1 MAANSDA
8 AAAAAVAAD
17 AVMSADTAYWIV
29 LAAGLAGLIGM
40 ILTDTKKTWLAGGM
54 FVAWTAVYMSQPPD
68 AAGAAVGAAIR
79 TTAELLIFLIPIMT
93 VIEGGVHYGM
103 MNAILRLIN
112 TTSKRSLMVIV
123 GIMSFV
129 LSAVLDNLT
138 AAVVMGVLVTQ
149 LMKSTENRVIFACLI
164 VAAANAG
171 GVPSAIG
178 NTTSIMLWVGHQL
191 NLETMFLGLIL
202 PSIAYMAVIFV
213 CFSFMLSGNVE
224 RPVPD
229 ELDVEALEQ
238 DQSFDLPHWQQWMI
252 LGLVL
257 LCISIVIGMKIVFS
271 VPPYVGAAGAFFL
284 WGLLTWRLNTAR
296 GAHFL
301 AERDVRSALKHIDH
315 ATVVIFLFMLPLVA
329 AVGHAGILDDLS
341 RLLIAAVDATLGE
354 GARDWGV
361 TVSMGLLSSAIPNT
375 PLVAASQVMFDH
387 PTDHRFWL
395 LLNYTTGVGGS
406 LLPFGSAAGV
416 VLASRF
422 RGSLTLGRYVSV
434 VTLPALLA
442 FFVGLAVIWV
452 QMEVF

>member
-1 MAANSDA
+1 MATASDA
-8 AAAAAVAAD
+8 AAAVHT
-17 AVMSADTAYWIV
+17 VISADTAYYAV
-29 LAAGLAGLIGM
+29 LTAGVVGLLGM
-40 ILTDTKKTWLAGGM
+40 IFSETKKTWLAGGM
-54 FVAWTAVYMSQPPD
+54 FAAWTAIFLSQPPES
-68 AAGAAVGAAIR
+68 AGPAVGAAIQ

-123 GIMSFV
+123 GIMSFC

-138 AAVVMGVLVTQ
+138 AAIVMGVLVTQ

-164 VAAANAG
+164 VLAANAG

-191 NLETMFLGLIL
+191 SLETMFLGLIL
-202 PSIAYMAVIFV
+202 PSLVYMVVIFA
-213 CFSFMLSGNVE
+213 FFYFMLGGAVE

-229 ELDVEALEQ
+229 VLATDAMEQ
-238 DQSFDLPHWQQWMI
+238 DYDFDLPHWQQWMI
-252 LGLVL
+252 LVLVL
-257 LCISIVIGMKIVFS
+257 ACIGIVISMKLLFH
-271 VPPYVGAAGAFFL
+271 VPPYVGAAGGFFL
-284 WGLLTWRLNTAR
+284 WGILTWRLNMAR

-315 ATVVIFLFMLPLVA
+315 ATIVMFLFMLPLVA

-341 RLLIAAVDATLGE
+341 QMLIAGVDATFGE
-354 GARDWGV
+354 GAREWGV
-361 TVSMGLLSSAIPNT
+361 TVSMGLLSGAIPNT
-375 PLVAASQVMFDH
+375 PMVAASQVMFDY
-387 PTDHRFWL
+387 PTDHIFWL

-406 LLPFGSAAGV
+406 MLPFGSAAGV

-422 RGSLTLGRYVSV
+422 RGSMTLGKYIKIA
-434 VTLPALLA
+434 TLPALIA
-442 FFVGLAVIWV
+442 FFAGLAIIWLQQSLV
-452 QMEVF
+452 